1 MPYIATIG
9 FYRISQK
16 CGASRALLCFYKLG
30 FNCSCNRK
38 TRQIMCIHEC
48 ACSCN
53 KIICIIHLLYLDV
66 LQAFAEPRVSGFAI
80 IVGEGVRKQN
90 EYVFNKFIYFY
101 IIFSLQWLKQT
112 FCWFQF
118 HSASP
123 WCQPQACLF
132 EYYEDEAVTQKNS
145 KRFQCI
151 KKKKKFKLTCSN
163 VAGIWDRKINNIGYC
178 FVRLKS
184 RNLKKC
190 KQLSFT
196 NFIKILGAI
205 QIYVFEKKLSD
216 F

>member
-80 IVGEGVRKQN
+80 IVGKGVRKQN

-123 WCQPQACLF
+123 SATSLSVWILWRWSSNTKKQQAF
-132 EYYEDEAVTQKNS
+132 SMYQE
-145 KRFQCI
+145 
-151 KKKKKFKLTCSN
+151 KKK
-163 VAGIWDRKINNIGYC
+163 V
-178 FVRLKS
+178 
-184 RNLKKC
+184 
-190 KQLSFT
+190 
-196 NFIKILGAI
+196 
-205 QIYVFEKKLSD
+205 
-216 F
+216 